1 MWSSW
6 HPPSTNH
13 RHRVGSDSKSSL
25 PRLLHIIFA
34 ALILFIS
41 SIHAVKFELEG
52 YHAAGVPNRRCLS
65 QFVGRNV
72 LVAGKIW
79 VGPGTDQRIDIEIR
93 DNSPHSNQ
101 YFKKGDANNDLKFS
115 FTTHSHADVEFCFS
129 NVLRDGVQP
138 HPALKRD
145 IHLQVEVGIE
155 AEDMSEIAKT
165 EKLRPAEVE
174 LRRMEGVVKE
184 IVEEME
190 AMKEREAKMR
200 DTNESTNDRVKYFS
214 ILSIVVLIAL
224 GVWQIWYLRRFFQ
237 TKKLVGYANV
247 VFGALLILQLIH
259 LLFKLLLDQI

>member
-1 MWSSW
+1 M
-6 HPPSTNH
+6 P
-13 RHRVGSDSKSSL
+13 V
-25 PRLLHIIFA
+25 LLTVVLLLA
-34 ALILFIS
+34 TS
-41 SIHAVKFELEG
+41 VHAVKFELEG
-52 YHAAGVPNRRCLS
+52 YHAAGAQNRRCLS

-72 LVAGKIW
+72 LVAGKVW
-79 VGPGTDQRIDIEIR
+79 VGPGVDQKVDIEIR

-101 YFKKGDANNDLKFS
+101 YFKKLDANNDLKFS
-115 FTTHSHADVEFCFS
+115 FTTHSHADVEFCFT
-129 NVLRDGVQP
+129 NVLREGVQP

-184 IVEEME
+184 IVDEME

-214 ILSIVVLIAL
+214 ILSVVVLVGL

-237 TKKLVGYANV
+237 TKKLV
-247 VFGALLILQLIH
+247 
-259 LLFKLLLDQI
+259 